1 MLFRSNWE
9 ADILSDRQK
18 LYAATDAWSCIMLYE
33 ELLRLEQTGDYEL
46 INVEKDDEASTAA

>member
-1 MLFRSNWE
+1 
-9 ADILSDRQK
+9 
-18 LYAATDAWSCIMLYE
+18 MLYE